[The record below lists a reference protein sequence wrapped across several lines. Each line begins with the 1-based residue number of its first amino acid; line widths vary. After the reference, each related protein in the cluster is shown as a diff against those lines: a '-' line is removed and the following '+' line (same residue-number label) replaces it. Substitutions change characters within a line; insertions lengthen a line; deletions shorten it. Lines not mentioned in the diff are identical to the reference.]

1 MAKEIKRGGA
11 GERKS
16 ENGSNPYFNLD
27 AEKAFFDEVDEEV
40 RNEKFKELVNKYGG
54 FILAVVIAGLAFAVG
69 YEKVGEWR
77 VSKAEQS
84 NIRYVQAVTP
94 GTDYENN
101 IAELESIVNTESG
114 LYKDIARLQIA
125 NILLDNNQTTKALDV
140 LSKIYQDN
148 TVSEKIREIAAV
160 KLATYKIDSASYA
173 EIESMLGPIVRK
185 GGAWAPMAKELLAMS
200 AIQNKDMAKAKAL
213 YEELLAGGN
222 ISEEFRARINDMLAS
237 INEAQQ
243 DNFMKKV
250 EEPCYVLTLKIVQR
264 LLRLVREKFCK
275 LLSLLKI

>member
-77 VSKAEQS
+77 VSQAEQS

-125 NILLDNNQTTKALDV
+125 NILLDNNQTTT
-140 LSKIYQDN
+140 KINSTNNQPHHLPLLH
-148 TVSEKIREIAAV
+148 VSIVSFYSTSTSQSYFRIT
-160 KLATYKIDSASYA
+160 AT
-173 EIESMLGPIVRK
+173 
-185 GGAWAPMAKELLAMS
+185 
-200 AIQNKDMAKAKAL
+200 Q
-213 YEELLAGGN
+213 
-222 ISEEFRARINDMLAS
+222 
-237 INEAQQ
+237 
-243 DNFMKKV
+243 
-250 EEPCYVLTLKIVQR
+250 TLV
-264 LLRLVREKFCK
+264 
-275 LLSLLKI
+275 

>member
-1 MAKEIKRGGA
+1 M
-11 GERKS
+11 
-16 ENGSNPYFNLD
+16 
-27 AEKAFFDEVDEEV
+27 
-40 RNEKFKELVNKYGG
+40 
-54 FILAVVIAGLAFAVG
+54 
-69 YEKVGEWR
+69 
-77 VSKAEQS
+77 
-84 NIRYVQAVTP
+84 
-94 GTDYENN
+94 
-101 IAELESIVNTESG
+101 
-114 LYKDIARLQIA
+114 
-125 NILLDNNQTTKALDV
+125 DNNQTTKALDV

-200 AIQNKDMAKAKAL
+200 AIQNKDMVKAKAL

-243 DNFMKKV
+243 DKNKN
-250 EEPCYVLTLKIVQR
+250 
-264 LLRLVREKFCK
+264 
-275 LLSLLKI
+275 

>member
-114 LYKDIARLQIA
+114 LYKDIA
-125 NILLDNNQTTKALDV
+125 
-140 LSKIYQDN
+140 IYQDN

-243 DNFMKKV
+243 DRNKN
-250 EEPCYVLTLKIVQR
+250 
-264 LLRLVREKFCK
+264 
-275 LLSLLKI
+275 